1 MKPASASPET
11 LAREELAIRFV
22 NTVAWRLR
30 DPVEDRAASP
40 EALLKWMVDCGLL
53 DRTAHRGVS
62 ARWKTSPQE
71 ARSFA
76 RAAAELREAIYGLF
90 LAQIGDRAADAAHVA
105 VLNRHLAGSLH
116 DIALG
121 PVRNALKWRTKRDA
135 RAEMSALKPIA
146 WSAASLLTG
155 PRASRV
161 KQCQD
166 ERGCGWLFIDESRAQ
181 NRRWCSM
188 DDCGNLAKSRRHLRR
203 LAGEAVDA
211 PTPSRV
217 RRSS

>member
-11 LAREELAIRFV
+11 LAREELAIKFV

-40 EALLKWMVDCGLL
+40 DAMLKWMLAAGLL
-53 DRTAHRGVS
+53 DRAAFTRIS
-62 ARWKTSPQE
+62 TRWRTSPQE
-71 ARSFA
+71 ARRFVQ
-76 RAAAELREAIYGLF
+76 AADELREAIYGLF
-90 LAQIGDRAADAAHVA
+90 LAQIAGKEPDANHIAIVNRQLERPLRGIALASLRGNWRWRSERDAAA
-105 VLNRHLAGSLH
+105 ETSL
-116 DIALG
+116 L
-121 PVRNALKWRTKRDA
+121 R
-135 RAEMSALKPIA
+135 PIA

-155 PRASRV
+155 PRVQRV

-188 DDCGNLAKSRRHLRR
+188 GDCGNLAKSRRHVRR
-203 LAGEAVDA
+203 LAVKAAAALSG
-211 PTPSRV
+211 PRT
-217 RRSS
+217 RRS

>member
-11 LAREELAIRFV
+11 LAREELAIKFV

-40 EALLKWMVDCGLL
+40 ETLLKWMVDAGLL
-53 DRTAHRGVS
+53 DRAALS
-62 ARWKTSPQE
+62 AISERWKTSPQE

-90 LAQIGDRAADAAHVA
+90 LAQIGGKAANAGHIA
-105 VLNRHLAGSLH
+105 VLNRHLGGSLRG
-116 DIALG
+116 IALG
-121 PVRNALKWRTKRDA
+121 PARNALKWRNTLSA
-135 RAEMSALKPIA
+135 SAEMSALKPIA

-155 PRASRV
+155 PRAGRV

-188 DDCGNLAKSRRHLRR
+188 GDCGNLAKSRRHIRR
-203 LAGEAVDA
+203 LAAETVAG
-211 PTPSRV
+211 PPSSRV
-217 RRSS
+217 RRS

>member
-30 DPVEDRAASP
+30 DPIEDRTESP
-40 EALLKWMVDCGLL
+40 EAMLKWMLDAKLVDRATFESVG
-53 DRTAHRGVS
+53 
-62 ARWKTSPQE
+62 ARWKTSPQD
-71 ARSFA
+71 ARGFLQVA
-76 RAAAELREAIYGLF
+76 VALREAIYRLC
-90 LAQIGDRAADAAHVA
+90 LARMSGKQADMKDIVI
-105 VLNRHLAGSLH
+105 LNRQLAKP
-116 DIALG
+116 LG
-121 PVRNALKWRTKRDA
+121 GIGLVPFR
-135 RAEMSALKPIA
+135 SALTWQGERGAAAGPLLTPIA

-155 PRASRV
+155 PRAGRV

-188 DDCGNLAKSRRHLRR
+188 GDCGNLAKSRRHFHRTAAKAAKAR
-203 LAGEAVDA
+203 PA
-211 PTPSRV
+211 SRS
-217 RRSS
+217 RQL